1 MKNKE
6 KIILDNFNLNY
17 KLLEL
22 IKKVLGRVLDVF
34 EE

>member
-1 MKNKE
+1 MKSKGR
-6 KIILDNFNLNY
+6 IILDNFNLNY

-22 IKKVLGRVLDVF
+22 VKKVLGRVLDVF